1 MEISYYNI
9 NDQLNPSSAWK
20 DFPVLQTDK
29 YILRLAS
36 TPEELESIFRLRF
49 EVFNLELGLG
59 FSSSSL
65 TQMDQ
70 DKFDAVCHHLI
81 LISKHTGQTIGTYR
95 MQTYKMA
102 SHSLGFDAADVF
114 NLSTI
119 PESVLQVS
127 VEIGRACIAKEFRN
141 IQTLLLLW
149 EGLANYLIWSES
161 KYFFGCASLLT
172 QSAREAACA
181 YNFFQKHNFM
191 HANILVYPNSQY
203 SLQPI
208 HNCTNK
214 CQIEIPKILQAYLS
228 IGAKICSLPAIDREF
243 KTIDFLTISNIDN
256 FTKWHS
262 PTCLSKKINLPLP
275 KKQKL

>member
-1 MEISYYNI
+1 
-9 NDQLNPSSAWK
+9 LT

-36 TPEELESIFRLRF
+36 TKEELETIFRLRF

-70 DKFDAVCHHLI
+70 DKFDEVCHHLL
-81 LISKHTGQTIGTYR
+81 LISKHTGKTIGTYR
-95 MQTYKMA
+95 MQTYQMA
-102 SHSLGFDAADVF
+102 SQGLGFDAADVF

-119 PESVLQVS
+119 PDSVLQAS

-141 IQTLLLLW
+141 IQALLLLW
-149 EGLANYLIWSES
+149 EGLANYLIWSKS

-172 QSAREAACA
+172 QSYKQAACA

-191 HANILVYPNSQY
+191 HSSILVYPNSQY
-203 SLQPI
+203 SLETLHQ
-208 HNCTNK
+208 CSSK
-214 CQIEIPKILQAYLS
+214 CDLEIPKILQAYLS

-243 KTIDFLTISNIDN
+243 KTIDFLTISNIKN
-256 FTKWHS
+256 FTRWHL
-262 PTCLSKKINLPLP
+262 PACCNKK
-275 KKQKL
+275 

>member
-1 MEISYYNI
+1 MEISYRNI
-9 NDQLNPSSAWK
+9 NDQLNSSSLN

-36 TPEELESIFRLRF
+36 TEEELKSIFRLRF

-59 FSSSSL
+59 FSSSNL

-81 LISKHTGQTIGTYR
+81 LISKHTNQTIGTYR

-102 SHSLGFDAADVF
+102 SQALGFDAADVF

-119 PESVLQVS
+119 PDSVLQAS

-141 IQTLLLLW
+141 SQALLLLW
-149 EGLANYLIWSES
+149 EGLANYLIWSNS

-172 QSAREAACA
+172 QSSKQAACA
-181 YNFFQKHNFM
+181 YNFFQKHNFI
-191 HANILVYPNSQY
+191 HSSILVYPNSHY
-203 SLQPI
+203 SLEPI
-208 HNCTNK
+208 HNCSNK
-214 CQIEIPKILQAYLS
+214 CKVEIPKILQAYLS

-243 KTIDFLTISNIDN
+243 KTIDFLTISNIEN
-256 FTKWHS
+256 FTRWHS
-262 PTCLSKKINLPLP
+262 PNYFGIKISTSLAKK
-275 KKQKL
+275 